1 MAVKKSTQEQLST
14 LFGLV
19 VVNNVQ
25 EETKDPAVTIWD
37 FVNSISENKNYLYD
51 DDSAKAYTP
60 FTMNRAFSIHL
71 DTLYHASLM
80 NRYYNL
86 DKKMQHDYYFYT
98 LPKKV
103 RRKKWLK
110 KTDDEKEEA
119 KILEDVSKVINYNFI
134 KTKSFW
140 KTLSENQRKEF
151 LARYVYPDSKNEKQ
165 NAKNHK

>member
-19 VVNNVQ
+19 VVNNAP